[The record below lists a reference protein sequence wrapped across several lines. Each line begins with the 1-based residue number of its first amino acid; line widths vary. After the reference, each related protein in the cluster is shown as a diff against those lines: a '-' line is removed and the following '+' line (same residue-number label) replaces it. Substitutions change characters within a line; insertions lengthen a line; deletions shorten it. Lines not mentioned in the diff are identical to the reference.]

1 MYAFASA
8 GAHRNIIIKMG
19 KRLASQFPNLVIIFG
34 PRRPKT
40 KGQGPQEEEEEEEE
54 EGGARRQRDRGA
66 GNRIWTHRL
75 STTLIVMAAG
85 TRRNPFGA
93 RPDFATPLLRN
104 SRYCWSAEFGTR
116 RNPLGTRPDF
126 STPLGRNSHSC
137 WFNEVR
143 NPAEPAPEPA
153 YFEGRLGRNVHFR
166 AAPDH
171 QYILLI
177 KDTGTRAASR
187 T

>member
-8 GAHRNIIIKMG
+8 GAHRKIIIKMG
-19 KRLASQFPNLVIIFG
+19 KRLASQFPNLLIIFG
-34 PRRPKT
+34 PRGHKT
-40 KGQGPQEEEEEEEE
+40 KGQGPQEE

-85 TRRNPFGA
+85 TRWNPLGV
-93 RPDFATPLLRN
+93 RPDFGTPLMRNLRF
-104 SRYCWSAEFGTR
+104 CWSMEFGTR

-137 WFNEVR
+137 LFNEVR

-153 YFEGRLGRNVHFR
+153 YFEGRLGRNVRFR
-166 AAPDH
+166 ATPDH

>member
-8 GAHRNIIIKMG
+8 GAHRKIITKMG

-40 KGQGPQEEEEEEEE
+40 KGQGPQEEEEEEE

-93 RPDFATPLLRN
+93 RPDVATPLLRN

-116 RNPLGTRPDF
+116 RNPR
-126 STPLGRNSHSC
+126 
-137 WFNEVR
+137 R
-143 NPAEPAPEPA
+143 NP
-153 YFEGRLGRNVHFR
+153 RTL
-166 AAPDH
+166 
-171 QYILLI
+171 
-177 KDTGTRAASR
+177 KDALDGMYTSVQRPT
-187 T
+187 TNIYY